1 MKKVLNGVKSYII
14 SHKILSIIALITLL
28 GAGYWGY
35 IRLSGDNDGIRYIT
49 AKAERGDIAI
59 SVSGSGQ
66 VSSFNQV
73 DVRAKASG
81 NALYI
86 AMQDGEKIGAGGLI
100 AQLDDKDAKKTVR
113 DAEINLESAKIS
125 LEKLKIEKSRE
136 NMDAD
141 LAKSYN
147 DGFNTVS
154 NVFLDLPEIMT
165 GLNDMFFE
173 SDLSTGQWNVDW
185 YEGQVKN
192 TDSGRTKTYK
202 QNFVDSYHTALKS
215 YEANFDNY
223 KNSARAS
230 DNTTIEALIAETYD
244 STTLISDTIK
254 NANNFIDFVNDSIQ
268 KNNFSPPSII
278 SEHKATLS
286 EYTSETNTHLVN
298 LLSNTT
304 SIKNYKDAF
313 QNAGLDIKSSELS
326 LKQKENASQDAKDK
340 LADYFIR
347 APFEGAIAKI
357 NIKKSDSVSAG
368 AVVATLITKKQ
379 IAEISLNEVDVAK
392 IKIGQKAE
400 FAFDAVPDL
409 KISGIVAD
417 IDTIGAVSQGVVTY
431 IVKISFDAQD
441 IRVKSGMSVS
451 AEIITDEKRDVLVIP
466 NSSVKSLPANS
477 GVGQTGKNYVEI
489 FGGSSAVPSRVFVE
503 VGLSNDSQSEIVSGI
518 KEGDEIVVRTILPSA
533 SAPATSVPSIF
544 GAGGSRTSGGTVRF
558 QTR

>member
-1 MKKVLNGVKSYII
+1 M
-14 SHKILSIIALITLL
+14 
-28 GAGYWGY
+28 
-35 IRLSGDNDGIRYIT
+35 
-49 AKAERGDIAI
+49 
-59 SVSGSGQ
+59 
-66 VSSFNQV
+66 
-73 DVRAKASG
+73 
-81 NALYI
+81 
-86 AMQDGEKIGAGGLI
+86 
-100 AQLDDKDAKKTVR
+100 
-113 DAEINLESAKIS
+113 
-125 LEKLKIEKSRE
+125 
-136 NMDAD
+136 
-141 LAKSYN
+141 
-147 DGFNTVS
+147 
-154 NVFLDLPEIMT
+154 
-165 GLNDMFFE
+165 
-173 SDLSTGQWNVDW
+173 
-185 YEGQVKN
+185 
-192 TDSGRTKTYK
+192 
-202 QNFVDSYHTALKS
+202 
-215 YEANFDNY
+215 
-223 KNSARAS
+223 
-230 DNTTIEALIAETYD
+230 
-244 STTLISDTIK
+244 
-254 NANNFIDFVNDSIQ
+254 
-268 KNNFSPPSII
+268 
-278 SEHKATLS
+278 S

-466 NSSVKSLPANS
+466 NGLGKIPAR
-477 GVGQTGKNYVEI
+477 Q
-489 FGGSSAVPSRVFVE
+489 FWGGTNRQKIMWKYLGDLRTVPSRVFVE

-544 GAGGSRTSGGTVRF
+544 WRGRK
-558 QTR
+558 